1 MMTTR
6 DVFSIVLLSLSL
18 TLPTDSFAEID
29 TLSSAINKAG
39 RQRMLTQRIV
49 ATYSQVGLEISSKK
63 SKQQLKAALILFEE
77 QLDELKE
84 YRPSGE
90 IHKQLQHVTELWQ
103 PLQKI
108 AREPVEKSK
117 AKELRMLAED
127 ALTASN
133 RAVIMLQDESGT
145 KKGELVNISGRQRML
160 SQRLSN
166 LYMLQSW
173 GFNSSEYT
181 DDYSRALNE
190 FKGALTEL
198 STSNLSTKE
207 IHQKLNKAKREFR
220 MFERSSHHK
229 GGEFIPLMIKM
240 SADKLLTLMNDVT
253 HLYEQLEGDDKEDN
267 VASLNTKKKNW
278 DELRHPPTE
287 NH

>member
-1 MMTTR
+1 
-6 DVFSIVLLSLSL
+6 
-18 TLPTDSFAEID
+18 
-29 TLSSAINKAG
+29 
-39 RQRMLTQRIV
+39 MLTQRIV
-49 ATYSQVGLEISSKK
+49 ATYSQVGLEITTKK
-63 SKQQLKAALILFEE
+63 SKQQLKAALNLFEE
-77 QLDELKE
+77 QLGELKE

-90 IHKQLQHVTELWQ
+90 IHKQLQRVTELWQ

-117 AKELRMLAED
+117 AKELRILAED
-127 ALTASN
+127 ALTASQ
-133 RAVIMLQDESGT
+133 RVVIMFQDESGT

-198 STSNLSTKE
+198 STSTLSTEE
-207 IHQKLNKAKREFR
+207 INQKLNKARREFR

-229 GGEFIPLMIKM
+229 NGEFIPLMIKM
-240 SADKLLTLMNDVT
+240 SADKLLNLMNDVT
-253 HLYEQLEGDDKEDN
+253 HLYEQLENKDGN
-267 VASLNTKKKNW
+267 
-278 DELRHPPTE
+278 ELRNP
-287 NH
+287 